1 MGISLE
7 TLLHTEMANEFD
19 KLEGMEVGSDKYIK
33 TVDGLT
39 KLMDRAIKIDE
50 LNEVHE
56 RELESREFEKS
67 LKLKEFEEE
76 KRDRL
81 IKNCL
86 TGAGIGLPLLFYG
99 WGVLK
104 SLKFEETGTVT
115 SLMGRATF
123 LNLIPKIKFK

>member
-1 MGISLE
+1 MSISLE

-19 KLEGMEVGSDKYIK
+19 SLEKMEVGSEEYIK

-50 LNEVHE
+50 LNNEH
-56 RELESREFEKS
+56 ELEIDSKEFEKS
-67 LKLKEFEEE
+67 LKLREFEED

-86 TGAGIGLPLLFYG
+86 GAAGIVLPLG
-99 WGVLK
+99 ATIWGILK

-115 SLMGRATF
+115 TIMGRGLF
-123 LNLIPKIKFK
+123 QKLIPKIK

>member
-1 MGISLE
+1 MSISLE

-19 KLEGMEVGSDKYIK
+19 SLEKMEVGSEEYIK

-50 LNEVHE
+50 LNNEH
-56 RELESREFEKS
+56 ELETDSKEFEKS
-67 LKLKEFEEE
+67 LKLKEFEED

-81 IKNCL
+81 IKNCI
-86 TGAGIGLPLLFYG
+86 GAAGIVLPLG
-99 WGVLK
+99 ATIWGILK

-115 SLMGRATF
+115 TIMGRGLF
-123 LNLIPKIKFK
+123 QKLIPKIK

>member
-67 LKLKEFEEE
+67 LKLKEFEEG

-86 TGAGIGLPLLFYG
+86 TGAGIILPLG
-99 WGVLK
+99 ATIWGVLK

-115 SLMGRATF
+115 TIMGRGLF
-123 LNLIPKIKFK
+123 QKLLPKK